1 MQGAFELRREAS
13 AVVMRDYRES
23 GSTCDSCA
31 QAVRLLLNFG
41 DSKQKGR
48 SASDPDDVEES
59 KKIAAPAPG
68 ES

>member
-1 MQGAFELRREAS
+1 MSDAAS
-13 AVVMRDYRES
+13 AFVMRNYRES

-48 SASDPDDVEES
+48 SASGPDDVGHPR
-59 KKIAAPAPG
+59 K
-68 ES
+68 